1 MRHAAF
7 RMDADTRD
15 RWLRHMRAAVN
26 DLHLDLD
33 HEGQLWLYLE
43 RAVFSLAPA

>member
-15 RWLRHMRAAVN
+15 RWLRHMRIPSIERHHGSLGVAG
-26 DLHLDLD
+26 DQ
-33 HEGQLWLYLE
+33 HERCLT
-43 RAVFSLAPA
+43 